1 MPKFSTVLQRAESLR
16 KYENSLTK
24 CSKCTKPVVCEENL
38 LAIRAAIG
46 IESEPEINGSEA
58 SRLLHLGFGPVGVR
72 RYSKAA
78 KWQSMLGNVESGSQF
93 ATFQSLGA
101 KGLNTLFFGGTTAAL
116 SLLKTVSSNLNWCH
130 CSRPEVVLKD
140 DVENKST
147 LKFHVINRSR
157 AEYSPATVRLTIDNV
172 ARLMFLETPNFTL
185 GSSTWS
191 VKVFRKNPNH
201 FGISFMGDRS
211 SKLIIKISVLGITK
225 PIRKTYNQNI
235 KAAESFIINEFT
247 SWNELLKHEN
257 GFIRNDSITI
267 EIKIRIDANV
277 KPLRLVCFICSE
289 GIGRQAIS
297 SLSCGHLFCS
307 KCIRESLIEKKD
319 CPKCH
324 QPATLNDLRRTI
336 LPV

>member
-1 MPKFSTVLQRAESLR
+1 
-16 KYENSLTK
+16 
-24 CSKCTKPVVCEENL
+24 
-38 LAIRAAIG
+38 
-46 IESEPEINGSEA
+46 
-58 SRLLHLGFGPVGVR
+58 
-72 RYSKAA
+72 
-78 KWQSMLGNVESGSQF
+78 
-93 ATFQSLGA
+93 
-101 KGLNTLFFGGTTAAL
+101 
-116 SLLKTVSSNLNWCH
+116 
-130 CSRPEVVLKD
+130 
-140 DVENKST
+140 
-147 LKFHVINRSR
+147 
-157 AEYSPATVRLTIDNV
+157 
-172 ARLMFLETPNFTL
+172 MFLETPNFTL

-201 FGISFMGDRS
+201 FGISFMGNRS
-211 SKLIIKISVLGITK
+211 CKLIINISVLGITK
-225 PIRKTYNQNI
+225 PIRKTYNQNT

-247 SWNELLKHEN
+247 SWNELFKHEN
-257 GFIRNDSITI
+257 GFIRKGSITI